1 VLIPTHRFIKLPPE
15 QTIAGLPLDF
25 WVFWSGQAVS
35 TLGSSFTVFAIPLLI
50 FRLTGSALNLS
61 LSTAVAYV
69 PYILFGL
76 LIGAWVDRLDRKRL
90 MILVNVLLAVNVG
103 SIPLLAALGHLSV
116 AWIYAVQ
123 FVAATLRLFFAGAVA
138 AAIASLVPTD
148 RLVDANGKIQASY
161 SAMGIIGPILAG
173 SLAAFLPIVS
183 LLIVDGASYV
193 VAVGS
198 LLLVHHSFNAP
209 DRIERRPSVRA
220 EIAEGLRFLFAHPI
234 LRNISVMMAMV
245 NLVSMTV
252 MAQIVFYAKEQLH
265 ATNAQVGLLFS
276 ANAAGV
282 VLLSLLAGPLR
293 KRLRFSRLALG
304 ALQLQGIAA
313 ILLAYVHVLWAAL
326 PLMALFQG
334 LGILFSINTTSLRQ
348 AITPQRLLGRVV
360 TTAGVM
366 GGAVIPIGTMLGGLA
381 LQKTGSVAFV
391 YTAIGLLVF
400 AIPTAFHFSELRHAE
415 AYLPVVDEEAPHIAR
430 AG

>member
-1 VLIPTHRFIKLPPE
+1 MLIPTNRFIRLPRE
-15 QTIAGLPLDF
+15 RTIAGLPLDF
-25 WVFWSGQAVS
+25 WVFWSGQAIS

-76 LIGAWVDRLDRKRL
+76 LIGAWVDRLDRKRVML
-90 MILVNVLLAVNVG
+90 LANVLLAVNVG
-103 SIPLLAALGHLSV
+103 SIPLLALLGHLSV
-116 AWIYAVQ
+116 AWIYAAQ

-138 AAIASLVPTD
+138 AAIASLVPAE

-173 SLAAFLPIVS
+173 SLAAFLPIEA
-183 LLIVDGASYV
+183 LLVVDGASYV
-193 VAVGS
+193 LAAGT
-198 LLLVHHSFNAP
+198 LLLVHHSFDAP
-209 DRIERRPSVRA
+209 DTAEQRSVRS
-220 EIAEGLRFLFAHPI
+220 EIAEGLRFLFGHPI
-234 LRNISVMMAMV
+234 LRNISVMMALV

-252 MAQIVFYAKEQLH
+252 LAQIVFYAKEQLH

-293 KRLRFSRLALG
+293 RRLRFSRLALG
-304 ALQLQGIAA
+304 ALQIQGIAA
-313 ILLAYVHVLWAAL
+313 IILAYVHLLWAAL
-326 PLMALFQG
+326 PLFALFQG

-366 GGAVIPIGTMLGGLA
+366 GGAVIPVGTMLGGLA
-381 LQKTGSVAFV
+381 IQKTGSISLV
-391 YTAIGLLVF
+391 YTAIGVLVF
-400 AIPTAFHFSELRHAE
+400 AIPTVFHFSELRHAE
-415 AYLPVVDEEAPHIAR
+415 AYLPKADEEPEELSR